1 MIDFL
6 IYLISLIM
14 VFNIFD
20 DIYEEQ
26 INYYIDDFLDNY
38 IDDN

>member
-14 VFNIFD
+14 VFDIFD

-26 INYYIDDFLDNY
+26 INYYIDDFLDN
-38 IDDN
+38 

>member
-1 MIDFL
+1 MIDFM

-20 DIYEEQ
+20 DIYDD
-26 INYYIDDFLDNY
+26 IFDYYIDDFLDN
-38 IDDN
+38 

>member
-1 MIDFL
+1 MIDFM

-20 DIYEEQ
+20 DIYDD
-26 INYYIDDFLDNY
+26 IFNYYIDDFLDN
-38 IDDN
+38 